1 MATAYIETTIPSL
14 YTGRP
19 TQRPVEAARQ
29 NVTRIWWDN
38 HRHEFELFC
47 SQTVLD
53 ECSEGDAEMAGM
65 RVDLLAGIPLL
76 DLTND
81 VVSIAQMLLAK
92 QIIPMKAAEAA
103 KLRIESFD
111 SCATTR
117 GSRTTHVELY
127 IRSNGS

>member
-1 MATAYIETTIPSL
+1 MSSNSFAHK
-14 YTGRP
+14 
-19 TQRPVEAARQ
+19 Q
-29 NVTRIWWDN
+29 
-38 HRHEFELFC
+38 F
-47 SQTVLD
+47 LD

-127 IRSNGS
+127 IRSNSS